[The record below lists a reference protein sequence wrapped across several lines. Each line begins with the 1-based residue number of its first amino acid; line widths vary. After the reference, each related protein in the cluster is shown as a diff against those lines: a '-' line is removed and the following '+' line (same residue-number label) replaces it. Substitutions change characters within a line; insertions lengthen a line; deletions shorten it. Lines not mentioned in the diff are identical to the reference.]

1 MVGLVLAAAPH
12 LSVIPMRLSVAV
24 SNNSGSC
31 FLVNA
36 FPGIPLAS
44 GCGDSSDHTHFHPMP
59 EQSRLGCP

>member
-1 MVGLVLAAAPH
+1 MVGLVLAAALH

-31 FLVNA
+31 FLVNT
-36 FPGIPLAS
+36 FPLVLS
-44 GCGDSSDHTHFHPMP
+44 CGERSDHTHFHPVP